1 MSYRNQLI
9 LTLMAALFVLPGC
22 NLVKKAARGEKI
34 SRGDMVNAADS
45 QVKENE
51 RKKEQI
57 AKYEASVREDLKEIE
72 ELRQKGSFSSS
83 TYREKR
89 LNQNLTELGKLDGKN
104 ALLTAAP
111 KQLESIK
118 STYTEEV
125 YAKKTLVAKCKD
137 YAEKAKKERM
147 EEDWRGLERNIDY
160 YVKCRRE
167 LKDKGVEESIVA
179 EQDQLVI
186 AEYDLLAEYI
196 LKTSEA
202 ARKEKKFGA
211 AVALETG
218 LERHMGY
225 YKELSPNSAKPE
237 GYLATMKKTQKTYRD
252 PEEVKAEQAAGAYS
266 AWRRNVQQLFNEE
279 MTRIEAAEAAAKP
292 AFDEGVAAMG
302 SGDKKKAVAKLLEA
316 RQTLYSKAY
325 PSGVALET
333 AYQNGMLE
341 LGLSYEIAA
350 SLAKIY
356 FEEGD
361 KTKLYPELSLIKNG
375 RKWMEK
381 DKELMFRM
389 YEILTDREGKKA
401 PKASELVQR
410 YAGRYSDERQK
421 LAGIAD
427 VAKAQTG
434 EAYNLLGV
442 SMETISTYQAG
453 GSTEQNIGKITHL
466 KDQTVSSVSG
476 GQLNFDF
483 RGEYKEPYN
492 CKSTG
497 KISSINYVT
506 GRVYYQQ
513 NCQYRTKKRGYIL
526 HVPVPKGVSVK
537 KGDKVDVYATV
548 KKKSGQFD
556 VMLGD
561 PGFVR
566 VSSAGAT
573 VWFLGSKVK

>member
-1 MSYRNQLI
+1 MSYRNQLVMM
-9 LTLMAALFVLPGC
+9 LLAALFVLPGC
-22 NLVKKAARGEKI
+22 NLLKKAASGGKI
-34 SRGDMVNAADS
+34 TRGDMVNAADN

-51 RKKEQI
+51 RNKAQI
-57 AKYEASVREDLKEIE
+57 AKLETSVRDDLKEIE
-72 ELRQKGSFSSS
+72 EQRQNGKFSSA

-89 LNQNLTELGKLDGKN
+89 LNKNLEELGKLDSKN
-104 ALLTAAP
+104 GLLTAAP

-125 YAKKTLVAKCKD
+125 YAKKTLVVKCKD

-147 EEDWRGLERNIDY
+147 DEDWRGLERNIDN

-167 LKDKGVEESIVA
+167 LKDKGVEESIIA

-186 AEYDLLAEYI
+186 AEYDTLAGQI
-196 LKTSEA
+196 LKTAEA
-202 ARKEKKFGA
+202 NRKEKNFRA

-225 YKELSPNSAKPE
+225 YKELSPNSDKPD

-252 PEEVKAEQAAGAYS
+252 PEEVKAEQAAGAYA
-266 AWRRNVQQLFNEE
+266 AWRRNVQKLFGEE
-279 MTRIEAAEAAAKP
+279 MGRIEAAEAAAKP
-292 AFDEGVAAMG
+292 AFDAGVAAMAA
-302 SGDKKKAVAKLLEA
+302 GDKKTAVAKLLEA

-333 AYQNGMLE
+333 AYQNGLLE
-341 LGLSYEIAA
+341 LGMSYEIAA
-350 SLAKIY
+350 NLAKIY
-356 FEEGD
+356 FEDGD
-361 KTKLYPELSLIKNG
+361 KTKLYPELSLIKGG

-389 YEILTDREGKKA
+389 YQILTDRKGTKA

-453 GSTEQNIGKITHL
+453 NSTEKNIGKITHL
-466 KDQTVSSVSG
+466 KDETVSSVSG

-513 NCQYRTKKRGYIL
+513 KCQYRTKKRGYIL
-526 HVPVPKGVSVK
+526 HVPAPKGVSIK
-537 KGDKVDVYATV
+537 KGDKVDIYAAV
-548 KKKSGQFD
+548 SKKRGQFD
-556 VMLGD
+556 VMLAD

-566 VSSAGAT
+566 VSSGGAT
-573 VWFLGSKVK
+573 TWFLGSKVK